1 MLTRFI
7 LLIICYSSISI
18 GELTEKEIRTYRKD
32 TEIGDVRISD
42 FKNEDRKRSEVIEIN
57 TYRNED
63 HQTDFQIYIIAEVT
77 DKNKDSYLVEY
88 RANQSE
94 VDSEFTGEEL

>member
-42 FKNEDRKRSEVIEIN
+42 FKNEDRKRSEIIEIN

-63 HQTDFQIYIIAEVT
+63 HQTDFQIYIIALAT
-77 DKNKDSYLVEY
+77 DQKKYYKVKLN
-88 RANQSE
+88 N
-94 VDSEFTGEEL
+94 